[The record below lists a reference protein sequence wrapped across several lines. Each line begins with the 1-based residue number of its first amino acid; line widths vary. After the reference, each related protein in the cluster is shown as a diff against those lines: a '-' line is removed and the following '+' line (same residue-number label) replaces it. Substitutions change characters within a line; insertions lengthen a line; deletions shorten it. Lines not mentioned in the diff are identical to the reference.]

1 MLPVRACIVPAQL
14 GYRQIF
20 IVHNARGLTALAS
33 ASPADGPIFVHLR
46 IDVGERKPL
55 GRPPDPLVRLG
66 KEFEAFLAGASAN

>member
-1 MLPVRACIVPAQL
+1 LDLSGCARAL

-20 IVHNARGLTALAS
+20 SVRDARGLTALAS
-33 ASPADGPIFVHLR
+33 ASPADGPIFVDLR

-55 GRPPDPLVRLG
+55 GRPPEPLVRLG